1 LSVCI
6 IAALR
11 AAPIES
17 RITAV
22 TVYADR
28 AVVTRTASIDITE
41 PGPIEMVFENLPS
54 SIVDQSLQ
62 VSGRGTAQATILD
75 VTAREAYLAAT
86 PDARVKSLQDELR
99 GLQQQ
104 HRVLT
109 DRGTVLD
116 QQRDFLNSIKT
127 ASAAPPTK
135 DAPRPSVED
144 WTKLLGFFDEQLG
157 KLNTEQQSLD
167 AQSNDLDA
175 KITAAEKQIADLNGA
190 NGRSVKHITVRLTA
204 ASPGHLELGLNYT
217 VPEASWSPSY
227 DARVLSTDR
236 AVQLG
241 YFGVVHQRTGEDWTD
256 VDLTL
261 STARPSLGG
270 APPQLCPWTLD
281 VVDMERARMQ
291 ALTFGEF
298 GSGEARLDSGGAR
311 LDRNALNFQRYTNG
325 GFAPTDGSVAGA
337 PREDEKVDLPFSVAT
352 LDAQATSA
360 SFKIPVASTIPSD
373 NSPQKVPITSVRLA
387 DASEYLAIPKQLA
400 AAFLTAK
407 VTNSSDFPLLA
418 GAMNVFLD
426 DTFVASSSLRT
437 VMPGEK
443 FDLALGVD
451 DAITIKHKLNS
462 RFTEDTGL
470 ISKGKRVTYDYTL
483 TVQNDKKTF
492 ERVVLLD
499 QVPVSRNE
507 KIVVTMLAPDATDVK
522 PDADGTIKWTL
533 NLKPGEKR
541 EIPLKFSI
549 ENPAEVTV
557 AGLE

>member
-1 LSVCI
+1 MKNLRPILLLVCFS
-6 IAALR
+6 AALR
-11 AAPIES
+11 AAPVES

-28 AVVTRTASIDITE
+28 AVVTRTASLDVTA

-62 VSGRGTAQATILD
+62 VAGRGTAQATILD
-75 VTAREAYLAAT
+75 VTAREAYLTAT

-104 HRVLT
+104 HRALT
-109 DRGTVLD
+109 DRGAVLD
-116 QQRDFLNSIKT
+116 QQRDFLASIKT

-135 DAPRPSVED
+135 DTPRPSVED

-157 KLNTEQQSLD
+157 KLNTEQQLLD
-167 AQSNDLDA
+167 AQSSDLDA
-175 KITAAEKQIADLNGA
+175 KSAAIEKQIADLSGA

-204 ASPGHLELGLNYT
+204 ANPGHLELALNYT

-241 YFGVVHQRTGEDWTD
+241 YFGVVHQRTGEDWNN

-270 APPQLCPWTLD
+270 APPQLFPWTVD
-281 VVDMERARMQ
+281 VVDVEAKKEAMEELERGANARQRAE
-291 ALTFGEF
+291 L
-298 GSGEARLDSGGAR
+298 GA
-311 LDRNALNFQRYTNG
+311 ALNMQRFTDNVG
-325 GFAPTDGSVAGA
+325 GMSNAPA
-337 PREDEKVDLPFSVAT
+337 PEKVYDADFAQAT

-360 SFKIPVASTIPSD
+360 SFKIPVASTVPSD

-387 DASEYLAIPKQLA
+387 DAPEYLAIPKQLA

-426 DTFVASSSLRT
+426 DTFVAASSLRT

-451 DAITIKHKLNS
+451 DAITIKHKLNN
-462 RFTEDTGL
+462 RFAEDTGL

-483 TVQNDKKTF
+483 TVQNNKKTF

-507 KIVVTMLAPDATDVK
+507 KIVVTMLAPDAADVK
-522 PDADGTIKWTL
+522 PDADGTLKWTL
-533 NLKPGEKR
+533 DLKPGEKR
-541 EIPLKFSI
+541 ELPLKFSI
-549 ENPAEVTV
+549 ERPAEVAV

>member
-1 LSVCI
+1 MKTPRFILPTLLLVCFT
-6 IAALR
+6 AALR
-11 AAPIES
+11 AAPVES
-17 RITAV
+17 HITAV

-28 AVVTRTASIDITE
+28 AVVTRTASLDVAE
-41 PGPIEMVFENLPS
+41 PGPLEMVFENLPAS
-54 SIVDQSLQ
+54 LVDQSLQ
-62 VSGRGTAQATILD
+62 VAGRGTAQTTILD
-75 VTAREAYLAAT
+75 VTAREAYLTAT
-86 PDARVKSLQDELR
+86 PDGRVKSLEDALR

-104 HRVLT
+104 HRVLD
-109 DRGTVLD
+109 DRATVLD
-116 QQRDFLNSIKT
+116 HQRDFLAAIKT

-144 WTKLLGFFDEQLG
+144 WTKLLGFFDEESG

-175 KITAAEKQIADLNGA
+175 KITAVEKQIADLSGA

-204 ASPGHLELGLNYT
+204 ASPGHLELALNYT

-227 DARVLSTDR
+227 DARVLSADR

-241 YFGVVHQRTGEDWTD
+241 YFGVVHQRTGEDWTS
-256 VDLTL
+256 VELTL

-270 APPQLCPWTLD
+270 APPQLFPWTVD
-281 VVDMERARMQ
+281 VVEMEAAKKEAMNELEFKAAGYLARAQ
-291 ALTFGEF
+291 ALNTQRFT
-298 GSGEARLDSGGAR
+298 DNMGGPS
-311 LDRNALNFQRYTNG
+311 NAPAPEIVKDAD
-325 GFAPTDGSVAGA
+325 FAQ
-337 PREDEKVDLPFSVAT
+337 AT

-387 DASEYLAIPKQLA
+387 AAPEYLAIPKQLT

-426 DTFVASSSLRT
+426 DTFVAASALRT

-451 DAITIKHKLNS
+451 DAITIKHKLNN
-462 RFTEDTGL
+462 RFAEDTGL
-470 ISKGKRVTYDYTL
+470 INKGKRV
-483 TVQNDKKTF
+483 
-492 ERVVLLD
+492 
-499 QVPVSRNE
+499 
-507 KIVVTMLAPDATDVK
+507 
-522 PDADGTIKWTL
+522 
-533 NLKPGEKR
+533 
-541 EIPLKFSI
+541 
-549 ENPAEVTV
+549 
-557 AGLE
+557 

>member
-1 LSVCI
+1 MKTPRFILPALLLVCLT
-6 IAALR
+6 AALR
-11 AAPIES
+11 AAS
-17 RITAV
+17 VDSHITAV

-28 AVVTRTASIDITE
+28 AVVTRTASLDVAE
-41 PGPIEMVFENLPS
+41 PGPLEMVFENLPAS
-54 SIVDQSLQ
+54 LVDQSLQ
-62 VSGRGTAQATILD
+62 VAGRGTAQTTILD

-86 PDARVKSLQDELR
+86 PDGRVKSLEDALR

-104 HRVLT
+104 HRVLD
-109 DRGTVLD
+109 DRATVLD
-116 QQRDFLNSIKT
+116 HQRGFLAAIKT

-144 WTKLLGFFDEQLG
+144 WTKLLTFFDEQFG
-157 KLNTEQQSLD
+157 KLNSEQQTLD
-167 AQSNDLDA
+167 TQRHDLAD
-175 KITAAEKQIADLNGA
+175 KIGAIEKQIADLSGA
-190 NGRSVKHITVRLTA
+190 NGRSIKHITVRLTA
-204 ASPGHLELGLNYT
+204 TNPGHLELALSYT
-217 VPEASWSPSY
+217 VPAASWSPSY
-227 DARVLSTDR
+227 DARVLSTDH

-241 YFGVVHQRTGEDWTD
+241 YFGVVHQSTGEDWTN

-270 APPQLCPWTLD
+270 APPQLFPWTVD
-281 VVDMERARMQ
+281 VAQFKSEDQKDGETTIALGSFNVSAAKSVGYRANN
-291 ALTFGEF
+291 
-298 GSGEARLDSGGAR
+298 SVSGGMPSPPI
-311 LDRNALNFQRYTNG
+311 Q
-325 GFAPTDGSVAGA
+325 
-337 PREDEKVDLPFSVAT
+337 DLPFSVSAFSEAT

-360 SFKIPVASTIPSD
+360 SFKIPVAATIPSD

-387 DASEYLAIPKQLA
+387 DSPEYLAIPKQLA

-418 GAMNVFLD
+418 GTMNVFLD
-426 DTFVASSSLRT
+426 DTFVAASSLRT

-451 DAITIKHKLNS
+451 DAIAIKRKLNN

-470 ISKGKRVTYDYTL
+470 ISKGQRVTYDCTL
-483 TVQNDKKTF
+483 TVQNNKKTS

-507 KIVVTMLAPDATDVK
+507 KIVVKMLAPDVADVK
-522 PDADGTIKWTL
+522 PEADGTLKWTL
-533 NLKPGEKR
+533 DLKPGEKR
-541 EIPLKFSI
+541 ELSLKFSV
-549 ENPAEVTV
+549 EHPADLAV

>member
-1 LSVCI
+1 MKNLRPILLLVCFT
-6 IAALR
+6 AALR
-11 AAPIES
+11 AAPVES

-28 AVVTRTASIDITE
+28 AVVTRTASLDVTE
-41 PGPIEMVFENLPS
+41 PGPVEMVFENLPS

-62 VSGRGTAQATILD
+62 VAGRGTARATILD

-99 GLQQQ
+99 SLQQQ

-116 QQRDFLNSIKT
+116 QQRDFLASIKT

-135 DAPRPSVED
+135 DTPRPSVED
-144 WTKLLGFFDEQLG
+144 WTKFLGFFDEQLG

-167 AQSNDLDA
+167 AQSTDLDA
-175 KITAAEKQIADLNGA
+175 KTTAIEKQIADLSGA

-204 ASPGHLELGLNYT
+204 ASPGHLELALNYT

-227 DARVLSTDR
+227 DARVLSADR

-241 YFGVVHQRTGEDWTD
+241 YFGVVHQRTGEDWNS

-270 APPQLCPWTLD
+270 APPQLFPWTVD
-281 VVDMERARMQ
+281 VAAEVEKLKDDESAVAGMLEKKALMQ
-291 ALTFGEF
+291 
-298 GSGEARLDSGGAR
+298 
-311 LDRNALNFQRYTNG
+311 NALNTQRFTDNLAAMSN
-325 GFAPTDGSVAGA
+325 APA
-337 PREDEKVDLPFSVAT
+337 PVPEQDADFVQAT
-352 LDAQATSA
+352 LDTQATSA
-360 SFKIPVASTIPSD
+360 SFKIPVTSTIPSD

-387 DASEYLAIPKQLA
+387 DAPEYLAIPKQLT

-407 VTNSSDFPLLA
+407 VTNSSGFPLLA

-451 DAITIKHKLNS
+451 DAITIKHKLNN
-462 RFTEDTGL
+462 RFDEDTGL
-470 ISKGKRVTYDYTL
+470 INKGKRVTYDYTL
-483 TVQNDKKTF
+483 TVQNNKKTF

-499 QVPVSRNE
+499 QVPVSRNA
-507 KIVVTMLAPDATDVK
+507 KIVVTILAPDATEAK
-522 PDADGTIKWTL
+522 PAADGTLKWTL
-533 NLKPGEKR
+533 DLKPGEKR
-541 EIPLKFSI
+541 ELPLKFSI
-549 ENPAEVTV
+549 ERPAEVTV